1 VQVQVRHPRL
11 RYRMNAQPLGLLPE
25 VARDQRLDHVG
36 LDLLRKTLANNRSR
50 NMAAPEAGNAR
61 YLLIFLDQRI
71 GLPVDIC
78 DWNLHL
84 NLALGG
90 AFVGRAVF
98 GRAVLDI
105 SGAHSNLSKAVAAAE
120 SGGKSLD
127 CDALCLSLSVKTL
140 EEQRQT
146 AEGAVLPTK
155 VIRVT
160 SGEQFRRTGGVTIPI
175 PRLV

>member
-1 VQVQVRHPRL
+1 
-11 RYRMNAQPLGLLPE
+11 MNAQPLGLLPE

-36 LDLLRKTLANNRSR
+36 LDLLRKTLANDRRR
-50 NMAAPEAGNAR
+50 NMAAPEAGNTR

-71 GLPVDIC
+71 GLPVDIG
-78 DWNLHL
+78 DRNLHL
-84 NLALGG
+84 NLAFGG
-90 AFVGRAVF
+90 AFF
-98 GRAVLDI
+98 GRAVLGL
-105 SGAHSNLSKAVAAAE
+105 SGAHSNLSKTAAAAE
-120 SGGKSLD
+120 SGGKRLG
-127 CDALCLSLSVKTL
+127 DALCLSLSVKTL